1 MYNLFINFKKA
12 MKNSVGC
19 IIQARSDSKRLPGKV
34 LYKIKNTTILE
45 ILINRLKKLG
55 IKKLI
60 VATTKKKSDNEIV
73 KIAEKNKIFVFRGDE
88 LNVLKR
94 YYKCAKRNQLKTI
107 IRITSDCPLIDVK
120 YVRQL
125 LNFFK
130 KNNYDYVSNINNY
143 LPDGMSCEI
152 FSFESLKKSFFN
164 AKKKFDK
171 EHVTPFIWKNPQI
184 FNIYNIG
191 SKKRL
196 KIRTR
201 LTLDYIED
209 FYLIEVIVKN
219 LYSQDKHFSLNKIE
233 NFLLKNRKYLRLNKK
248 YLNLQKKMYH
258 EKRSNFLK

>member
-1 MYNLFINFKKA
+1 
-12 MKNSVGC
+12 
-19 IIQARSDSKRLPGKV
+19 
-34 LYKIKNTTILE
+34 
-45 ILINRLKKLG
+45 
-55 IKKLI
+55 
-60 VATTKKKSDNEIV
+60 
-73 KIAEKNKIFVFRGDE
+73 
-88 LNVLKR
+88 
-94 YYKCAKRNQLKTI
+94 
-107 IRITSDCPLIDVK
+107 
-120 YVRQL
+120 
-125 LNFFK
+125 
-130 KNNYDYVSNINNY
+130 
-143 LPDGMSCEI
+143 MSFEI

-171 EHVTPFIWKNPQI
+171 EHVTPFIWKNPKI

-233 NFLLKNRKYLRLNKK
+233 NFLLKNKKYLRLNKK